1 MVGELH
7 GFWWEVPTTGFRWV
21 RGEPVKKKDRREGR
35 VTDRL
40 RAWGVEPDLDWYLVM
55 NPAEGRR
62 PDVRPY
68 DALSVEPA
76 LFRTFAGTEPSRKGI
91 LRFANRYGWLKS
103 GTGIRAKEPE
113 ERARFGGALI
123 GEGLETWRGHIRLV
137 SELVHLWDLYDRGD
151 ERELSRHIRWNDSKD
166 GVDYCG
172 RPDDKRPAYI
182 PGRAKSL
189 TQLPEA
195 IARNREPVVSEEV
208 FKRLTPG
215 EVLLPAIIYLQRRIN
230 EQLDVKSFP
239 RLLWDQ
245 DGQLRLRP
253 PPGDLI
259 NMLWLQFADT
269 VSGKASYR
277 ACLSCGRWVRVGP
290 DAARTSRLYCSNAC
304 RTRGLRQR
312 QQTARALHAQGKS
325 IEAIAE
331 ELDSDV
337 PTVTKWVAGGQE
349 GVD

>member
-1 MVGELH
+1 MEKG
-7 GFWWEVPTTGFRWV
+7 
-21 RGEPVKKKDRREGR
+21 RRKGL
-35 VTDRL
+35 VADRL
-40 RAWGVEPDLDWYLVM
+40 RDLRPKADLDWYLVM
-55 NPAEGRR
+55 NPAEGPR
-62 PDVRPY
+62 PGVRPY

-76 LFRTFAGTEPSRKGI
+76 LFRIFAGTEPGRKGI
-91 LRFANRYGWLKS
+91 LQFANRYGWLKS
-103 GTGIRAKEPE
+103 GTEIRAEEPE
-113 ERARFGGALI
+113 VRARFGGALI
-123 GEGLETWRGHIRLV
+123 GERLETWRGHIRLV

-151 ERELSRHIRWNDSKD
+151 EKGLSRHIRWNDTKD
-166 GVDYCG
+166 TVDYCA

-189 TQLPEA
+189 TQLPEV
-195 IARNREPVVSEEV
+195 IARNREPVVSEKV
-208 FKRLTPG
+208 FERLTPG
-215 EVLLPAIIYLQRRIN
+215 DVLLPALVYLQRRIN
-230 EQLDVKSFP
+230 EQLDVTSFP

-245 DGQLRLRP
+245 GGQLRLRLA
-253 PPGDLI
+253 PGDLI
-259 NMLWLQFADT
+259 NMLWLQFADS

-312 QQTARALHAQGKS
+312 QQTARVLHAEGKP